1 MCVCVFIYTCVFA
14 YLHMQLLNVCVI
26 YVLYVYVYTC
36 VCYVHIFMVCMYVCL
51 LHVYVSI
58 HVWCVHAHACRF
70 SHVALYLTP
79 GTDNLF
85 SLVEDQIEN
94 CGWFLR
100 HRGSIFR
107 KNLVLGK
114 RTLFS

>member
-1 MCVCVFIYTCVFA
+1 M
-14 YLHMQLLNVCVI
+14 H
-26 YVLYVYVYTC
+26 VLYMCYIVYVYTC
-36 VCYVHIFMVCMYVCL
+36 VCYVHVFMVCMYVCL

-58 HVWCVHAHACRF
+58 RVWCVHAHTCKF

-79 GTDNLF
+79 ETDSLF
-85 SLVEDQIEN
+85 SLVEDQIGN

-100 HRGSIFR
+100 HGGSIFR